1 MKYISA
7 AILSSVGLI
16 CMTICCLVS
25 VTTVG
30 SIIAGTTSA
39 IVMIFSS
46 DAWWAA
52 TKHE

>member
-1 MKYISA
+1 MKCLSA
-7 AILSSVGLI
+7 AIILSVGLI
-16 CMTICCLVS
+16 CLTISYLVH

-39 IVMIFSS
+39 LVMIFSS
-46 DAWWAA
+46 AAWWAA

>member
-1 MKYISA
+1 
-7 AILSSVGLI
+7 
-16 CMTICCLVS
+16 

-39 IVMIFSS
+39 LVMIFSS
-46 DAWWAA
+46 AAWWAA